1 MTSIL
6 GWLCRGK
13 GFSGGLH
20 PPGRKSLAADASI
33 KVLPGPAVVSVPLLQ
48 HLGAPCEPL
57 VQPRQEV
64 AWGQMIGRG
73 TGTISAPVHSPLNG
87 VAGVASVTTL
97 PNGRHVGTIPI
108 TAAGAQI
115 GGEALWEALLGGD
128 WPDDG
133 FDRYQPEEILS
144 LIGQAGVVGMGGAAF
159 PTHVKLTPVPGR
171 PVDVLIVNGCECEP
185 YLTADYRLMIEA
197 PRAILA
203 GAQLAGRAAGV
214 ERIIVAVE
222 DDKPVAIESMR
233 QAARARKVEFAVLE
247 MRYPQGGERQLLPA
261 VLGRTVPAGGLP
273 TDVGAVVINVGTAGA
288 VAAAVLRRRPLTH
301 RVVTVSGTGIV
312 KPANL
317 LVPIGTPYGDLVTY
331 CGGARDSAVRVVAGG
346 PMTGFAIGDLSVP
359 LTKGTAGL
367 IVLGG
372 VEVSRPRE
380 TPCIRCGRCVDVC
393 PMNLVPTKIALAAR
407 VADWEQAGKY
417 HMAACI
423 ECGCCAYACPAGIP
437 LAHLIRMGKAQ
448 APKET

>member
-1 MTSIL
+1 M
-6 GWLCRGK
+6 
-13 GFSGGLH
+13 
-20 PPGRKSLAADASI
+20 AADVPI
-33 KVLPGPAVVSVPLLQ
+33 EVLPAPATVSVPLLQ

-64 AWGQMIGRG
+64 AWGEAIGRG
-73 TGTISAPVHSPLNG
+73 TGTISAPVHSPLKG

-97 PNGRHVGTIPI
+97 PNGRHVRTIPI
-108 TAAGAQI
+108 TATGTQI
-115 GGEALWEALLGGD
+115 GGAALWEELFGGQ

-133 FDRYQPEEILS
+133 FDHHQPEEILD

-159 PTHVKLTPVPGR
+159 PTQVKLSPRDGR

-203 GAQLAGRAAGV
+203 GAQLAARAAGA
-214 ERIIVAVE
+214 ERIIVAIE
-222 DDKPVAIESMR
+222 DDKPAAIESMR
-233 QAARARKVEFAVLE
+233 QAARARKVEFAVLKT
-247 MRYPQGGERQLLPA
+247 RYPQGGERQLLPA
-261 VLGRTVPAGGLP
+261 VLGRTVPVGGLP
-273 TDVGAVVINVGTAGA
+273 LDVGAVVINVGTAAA

-312 KPANL
+312 RPANL

-331 CGGARDSAVRVVAGG
+331 CGGAKDSAVRVVAGG

-359 LTKGTAGL
+359 VTKGTGGL

-393 PMNLVPTKIALAAR
+393 PMDLVPTKIALAAR
-407 VADWEQAGKY
+407 AADWELARKY